1 MNLKPHQFKDIDD
14 YISSFP
20 ADLRELLK
28 EIRMTIRRA
37 VPPAKE
43 AIKYNMPAFILNNRA
58 VYFGVFKQHIGF
70 YPAPKDV
77 PGFEDETKKYQ
88 SGKGSLR
95 FPLQQPMPLE
105 LIARLA
111 INRLKPGKDIRLDRR
126 QDMANKHIDY
136 PPM

>member
-1 MNLKPHQFKDIDD
+1 MKPHQFRDIDD
-14 YISSFP
+14 YISNFP
-20 ADLRELLK
+20 ADLRKVLK

-43 AIKYNMPAFILNNRA
+43 TIKYNMPAFTLNNRA
-58 VYFGVFKQHIGF
+58 VYFRAFNQHIGF

-77 PGFEDETKKYQ
+77 LGFEDETKKYQ

-111 INRLKPGKDIRLDRR
+111 INRLKPRED
-126 QDMANKHIDY
+126 N
-136 PPM
+136 